1 MNTINIKEFEA
12 QLKQHFIEV
21 LSIHM
26 ETQLWSEESMLP
38 AFLKEMYVF
47 RTAKILEVPCLFV
60 IDRSV
65 HRNTPASIRKHLIEA
80 GKRWQGEAVYV
91 AAGIDSAR
99 RKQLI
104 DQKVP
109 FVVPGNQVYLPMLG
123 IDLREHFRRVRGA
136 VESLSPATQA
146 AFLYVLYEIKGNEFF
161 QQGMAAALGYTSM
174 TMSRAFDELESTG
187 IGKSSVRGRRRV
199 MELTGS
205 PRDRWDKALPMLRSP
220 VVQRVQVPALRN
232 ILNAPAAGL
241 TALASYTDLA
251 EPDIPVAALT
261 RTEWQSYRNESVVH
275 DGVGGE
281 DLLMAEVE
289 LWSYPPLVRGPVV
302 DRLSLYLSLRG
313 IADERVEKALSEL
326 LDGMKW

>member
-1 MNTINIKEFEA
+1 MKNDNELETR
-12 QLKQHFIEV
+12 LKQHFIEV

-26 ETQLWSEESMLP
+26 EMQLWPEEGMLP
-38 AFLKEMYVF
+38 AFLRETYLF

-60 IDRSV
+60 IDRGV

-91 AAGIDSAR
+91 AVGIDSAR

-104 DQKVP
+104 GQKVP

-123 IDLREHFRRVRGA
+123 IDLREHFRRIHEAVGA
-136 VESLSPATQA
+136 LSPATQA

-174 TMSRAFDELESTG
+174 TISRAFDELESTG
-187 IGKSSVRGRRRV
+187 IGKSFVRGRRRV
-199 MELTGS
+199 MELNGP
-205 PRDRWDKALPMLRSP
+205 PRDLWEKALPVLRSP
-220 VVQRVQVPALRN
+220 VLQRVQVPALQN
-232 ILNAPAAGL
+232 IVNAPAAGL

-251 EPDIPVAALT
+251 EPDISVAALA
-261 RTEWQSYRNESVVH
+261 RTEWHSYRNESAH
-275 DGVGGE
+275 GSVGRA
-281 DLLMAEVE
+281 DSPISEVE
-289 LWSYPPLVRGPVV
+289 VWSYHPLVRGPVV

-313 IADERVEKALSEL
+313 TVDERVEKALHEL
-326 LDGMKW
+326 LEGMNW